1 MANPTGKTDKQ
12 TSGVYRRRI
21 GDALVTTINDG
32 FLDIS
37 FEILRG
43 AGLEDFQG
51 LMRGAFRD
59 GPPRLTVNAFVIQT
73 DRNTILVD
81 SGGGSTT
88 VYSMGR
94 LPENLRAAG
103 FKPDDFDTVL
113 VTHIHPDHT
122 SGLLD
127 TEGKPAFPRAEVIVH
142 EDEIAFWSDKTLRD
156 GRSAAAM
163 PYLNSAERVLDAYR
177 ERFRPSRG
185 GTVLAGVT
193 QLPLPGHTPGH
204 SGYRLDSAGE
214 TLVMWGDTVHV
225 PEIQIPRPEVTS
237 EFDISEP
244 LAAENRSKIFDYVAK
259 EAPSRDRRAPA
270 PARFR
275 PPRSE
280 RTGVPTRPG
289 SLDGRDLVSHEGPGA
304 ATEAKCSAPVK
315 ESARG
320 RRFRLR

>member
-1 MANPTGKTDKQ
+1 MTNPTAKTDQQ
-12 TSGVYRRRI
+12 TPGVYRRRI

-32 FLDIS
+32 FLDIN

-43 AGLEDFQG
+43 AGLDDFQG
-51 LMRGAFRD
+51 LMRAAFRD

-103 FKPDDFDTVL
+103 FTPDDFDTVL

-156 GRSAAAM
+156 GRSAAAT
-163 PYLNSAERVLDAYR
+163 PYLE
-177 ERFRPSRG
+177 FRRPGARSLSRK
-185 GTVLAGVT
+185 VSSK
-193 QLPLPGHTPGH
+193 
-204 SGYRLDSAGE
+204 SGRDCRRRRDSAAASWPYAR
-214 TLVMWGDTVHV
+214 TL
-225 PEIQIPRPEVTS
+225 
-237 EFDISEP
+237 
-244 LAAENRSKIFDYVAK
+244 
-259 EAPSRDRRAPA
+259 
-270 PARFR
+270 
-275 PPRSE
+275 
-280 RTGVPTRPG
+280 
-289 SLDGRDLVSHEGPGA
+289 
-304 ATEAKCSAPVK
+304 
-315 ESARG
+315 
-320 RRFRLR
+320 RLSP

>member
-1 MANPTGKTDKQ
+1 MANPTGKTDTQ
-12 TSGVYRRRI
+12 TPGVYRRRI
-21 GDALVTTINDG
+21 GDALITTINDG

-43 AGLEDFQG
+43 AELDDLQG
-51 LMRGAFRD
+51 LMRNAFRD
-59 GPPRLTVNAFVIQT
+59 GPPRLTVNAFVIET

-94 LPENLRAAG
+94 LPDNLRAAG

-127 TEGKPAFPRAEVIVH
+127 TEGRPAFPRAEVIVH

-156 GRSAAAM
+156 GRSAAAT
-163 PYLNSAERVLDAYR
+163 PYLDSADRVLEAYR

-185 GTVLAGVT
+185 GTVVAGVT

-237 EFDISEP
+237 EYDISEP
-244 LAAENRSKIFDYVAK
+244 LAAENRFKIFDYVAK
-259 EAPSRDRRAPA
+259 ERLLV
-270 PARFR
+270 
-275 PPRSE
+275 
-280 RTGVPTRPG
+280 TGGHLHLPGFAHVVPN
-289 SLDGRDLVSHEGPGA
+289 GRGFQLMPEPWMV
-304 ATEAKCSAPVK
+304 VI
-315 ESARG
+315 
-320 RRFRLR
+320 

>member
-1 MANPTGKTDKQ
+1 MANPMDKTDKQ
-12 TSGVYRRRI
+12 SPGVYRRRI

-51 LMRGAFRD
+51 LMRSAFRD

-127 TEGKPAFPRAEVIVH
+127 TEGKPAFPRAEVVVH
-142 EDEIAFWSDKTLRD
+142 EDEITFWSDKSLRD
-156 GRSAAAM
+156 GTVGRGDALSRFRRPGPRRLSRTVPSEPGRNGSPRRDATAASRPYPGTLRLPSRFCRRNPGDVGRHRARAGDPEFPGPRSRASTTSASRSPRKTASRSSTMSRRSAC
-163 PYLNSAERVLDAYR
+163 
-177 ERFRPSRG
+177 
-185 GTVLAGVT
+185 
-193 QLPLPGHTPGH
+193 
-204 SGYRLDSAGE
+204 
-214 TLVMWGDTVHV
+214 W
-225 PEIQIPRPEVTS
+225 
-237 EFDISEP
+237 
-244 LAAENRSKIFDYVAK
+244 
-259 EAPSRDRRAPA
+259 
-270 PARFR
+270 
-275 PPRSE
+275 
-280 RTGVPTRPG
+280 
-289 SLDGRDLVSHEGPGA
+289 
-304 ATEAKCSAPVK
+304 
-315 ESARG
+315 
-320 RRFRLR
+320 